1 MILSKTRR
9 QLMFPLA
16 CFFLPLLNS
25 FASAQTLPDSVDFD
39 LSIRGFGSLI
49 ATKTSDAS
57 IGWRVQNQPIDQ
69 ARQYAGKWALNAESI
84 VGVQIDANSEKDLSG
99 SVQVVATNR
108 SYGNIEPAFEL
119 AFLRYHFNPQWQ
131 TRIGRIWTPSFMNS
145 ETRNIGY
152 SNTSLRNTNYTLY
165 QITNLNGADL
175 QYGTPVGSGNLNLAG
190 YYGVNHYQLPNNA
203 AGKDD
208 YFNLPKIFGGFLSW
222 ENENLLLRS
231 SFTRITL
238 ARAGA
243 ATASTLS
250 VTVPA
255 LLAAATN
262 GSCTI
267 CANEAL
273 KWERTR
279 SGVQYDVFTLAAKYS
294 WQNLT
299 SSAEYIWRNTDSTF
313 PKAAGFDVE
322 VAANFGKWTP
332 YLGFMSLV
340 SLSNNQP
347 VFSTNFPQFAGLNA
361 SYAAGKIDRKIITAG
376 VKFDLVKNLSLRA
389 ELMQLRF
396 ESPTAGV
403 GFAPTVTGSKGLPDK
418 YRLAS
423 VSLDF
428 LF

>member
-1 MILSKTRR
+1 MTLTKMRH
-9 QLMFPLA
+9 QLIFSLT
-16 CFFLPLLNS
+16 CLFLPQLHS
-25 FASAQTLPDSVDFD
+25 FVFAQTLPESKDVDFA
-39 LSIRGFGSLI
+39 IRGFGSLT
-49 ATKTSDAS
+49 ATKTSDDGV
-57 IGWRVQNQPIDQ
+57 GWRVQNQPIDQ

-84 VGVQIDANSEKDLSG
+84 VGVQADVNSEKDLSG

-108 SYGNIEPAFEL
+108 SHGNIEPAFEL
-119 AFLRYHFNPQWQ
+119 AFLRYQFNPQWQ

-145 ETRNIGY
+145 ETRYIGY

-175 QYGTPVGSGNLNLAG
+175 QYRTPIGSGNLNIAG
-190 YYGVNHYQLPNNA
+190 YYGVNHYQLPDNA

-208 YFNLPKIFGGFLSW
+208 YFNLPQILGGYLSW

-243 ATASTLS
+243 ATTSTLT
-250 VTVPA
+250 VTVPK
-255 LLAAATN
+255 LRAAAAN

-279 SGVQYDVFTLAAKYS
+279 SGVQYDVFTMAAKYS
-294 WQNLT
+294 WQNVT
-299 SSAEYIWRNTDSTF
+299 SSAEYIWRNTDSIF

-322 VAANFGKWTP
+322 LAANFGRWTP
-332 YLGFMSLV
+332 YLGYMSLV
-340 SLSNNQP
+340 SLSNNRP
-347 VFSTNFPQFAGLNA
+347 VFSANLPQFSGLNA
-361 SYAAGKIDRKIITAG
+361 SYTAGKIDRQIVTAG
-376 VKFDLVKNLSLRA
+376 IKFDLVKNLSLRA
-389 ELMQLRF
+389 ELMQFRF
-396 ESPTAGV
+396 ESPAAGV
-403 GFAPTVTGSKGLPDK
+403 GFAPLVIGSKGLPDK
-418 YRLAS
+418 YRLTS